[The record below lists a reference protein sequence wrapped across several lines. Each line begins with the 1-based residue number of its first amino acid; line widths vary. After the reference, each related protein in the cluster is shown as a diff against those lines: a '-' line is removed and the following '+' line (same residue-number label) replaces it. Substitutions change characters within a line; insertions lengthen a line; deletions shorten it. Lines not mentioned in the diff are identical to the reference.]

1 MLPPLLS
8 RVDAAFLTQPPSA
21 PAERRWDPVEVADQ
35 VDALTV
41 VRVVE
46 DFVEAMRRAGER
58 AGQGTVVVTGSVHT
72 VGSAMRLLGLDPLGE

>member
-1 MLPPLLS
+1 MSQPNPKS
-8 RVDAAFLTQPPSA
+8 RYVMGLVSASVVAAGVA
-21 PAERRWDPVEVADQ
+21 AADQ

-46 DFVEAMRRAGER
+46 DFEQAVARARQR

-72 VGSAMRLLGLDPLGE
+72 VGSTMSLLGIDPLAD